1 MMKAA
6 IGIDLCS
13 DYTAIH
19 IHGNEEAVV
28 IPTVICRD
36 RDTEHFFIGGEAY
49 RKTLKGEGILVDK
62 LLRLAARKG
71 TATIGGTCYEG
82 RDLLAIFLKKA
93 VKSALRQQISGEE
106 KEEPEIAELCLAV
119 SGTLEDEDGAVL
131 YAAEALGVPREHF
144 RIIRHTEA
152 MMYYV
157 LSGEKDLYNNDV
169 ALFDL
174 SEEKLFYYEMRVVR
188 GMQRASVVGEGEPMD
203 ESFNIDIL
211 KMRRGG
217 SWETASFWAAP
228 NA

>member
-93 VKSALRQQISGEE
+93 VCFPSSLASLRFSASMFIV
-106 KEEPEIAELCLAV
+106 KYITFFPCLQ
-119 SGTLEDEDGAVL
+119 
-131 YAAEALGVPREHF
+131 
-144 RIIRHTEA
+144 A
-152 MMYYV
+152 M
-157 LSGEKDLYNNDV
+157 SPSAHAK
-169 ALFDL
+169 
-174 SEEKLFYYEMRVVR
+174 
-188 GMQRASVVGEGEPMD
+188 
-203 ESFNIDIL
+203 
-211 KMRRGG
+211 
-217 SWETASFWAAP
+217 
-228 NA
+228 